1 MDKKI
6 KNILIRN
13 SDLLKKNKINFIKL
27 FNNYQTGG
35 GKDLSVSYND
45 KKYIFIKS
53 EDIDD
58 HYVLFSKD
66 VDECVYIIISQEDK
80 TAEIHGIGESQTKFD
95 LGSERT
101 TRLLTLLKSA
111 PQGKAGSYSSCLQE
125 TNQNVGSTLLKITL
139 KLLKK
144 YKEKFQIKMVIL
156 TDNSVK
162 KCYEVDIK
170 LSIMMTL
177 LTGDTW
183 YGRCCKNN
191 TCPKHKNSKNS
202 CLYGR
207 YGFRPIKITGNSYS
221 FDEIEVSKY
230 KKNKKIMNTIKI
242 SDINLIKYI
251 KKTNNSHIINAT
263 EQIIKTSPNMLLK
276 DFLSNLLKSY
286 DKTCQYFSMFYE
298 ELYNKIRVYEPHRQ
312 FYGLIL

>member
-1 MDKKI
+1 MDNKI

-66 VDECVYIIISQEDK
+66 ADECVYIIISQEDK
-80 TAEIHGIGESQTKFD
+80 TAEIHGI
-95 LGSERT
+95 
-101 TRLLTLLKSA
+101 
-111 PQGKAGSYSSCLQE
+111 GSYSSCLQE

-162 KCYEVDIK
+162 KCHKVDIK

-183 YGRCCKNN
+183 YGK
-191 TCPKHKNSKNS
+191 
-202 CLYGR
+202 
-207 YGFRPIKITGNSYS
+207 YGFKPIKITGNVYS
-221 FDEIEVSKY
+221 FDEFEVSKY
-230 KKNKKIMNTIKI
+230 KKNKNIMNTIKI

-286 DKTCQYFSMFYE
+286 DKTCEYFSMFYE
-298 ELYNKIRVYEPHRQ
+298 ELYNKIRVYEPHRE
-312 FYGLIL
+312 FYGLVL